1 MVMLGRKL
9 RDRVT
14 LMNKIRPEASRIR
27 NSLYIHVGNLKKNAV
42 LQPKLALFLKFKKI
56 YIVENIS
63 LLCRM
68 S

>member
-27 NSLYIHVGNLKKNAV
+27 NSLYIHVGNLKKKCYVTTKAC
-42 LQPKLALFLKFKKI
+42 FIFEI
-56 YIVENIS
+56 
-63 LLCRM
+63 
-68 S
+68 